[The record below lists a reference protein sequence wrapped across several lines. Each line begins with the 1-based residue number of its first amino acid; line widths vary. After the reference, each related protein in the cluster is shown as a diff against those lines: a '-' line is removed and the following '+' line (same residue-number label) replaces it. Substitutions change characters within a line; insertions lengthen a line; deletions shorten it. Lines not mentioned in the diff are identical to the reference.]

1 MKHLLFLSFLIS
13 LGSFTIAQFPAG
25 MGGSRPGGAAGKQ
38 NMNVG
43 HFYGKIVDS
52 KTNKGIPGVTVIL
65 TGNKFDTVTKKL
77 KEVSLR
83 TIISSNHGD
92 FSLENLPIFGNFK
105 LKISSVGYKSIEKLL
120 SFGIKFPQGGPSGG
134 MSGSAAQGDAGTG
147 MSANFQQL
155 LGQVD
160 KDLGNIKLES
170 DPSDL
175 GNVTVTASA
184 KQQLELGIDRKIFNV
199 DKNLTS
205 SGQTATEIMK
215 SIPTLNVD
223 IDGNVTLRNATPTIF
238 VDGRPTTMTLDQIPA
253 DIIDK
258 IEIITNPSAKYD
270 ASGGSAGIL
279 NIVLKKNKKN
289 GYNGGIRTGI
299 DSRARLNTGGD
310 INYRQNKVNFFASGM
325 FMQRKSIYTSI
336 TDQNLIGAV
345 NDTSSHT
352 VDNGNN
358 DGHFGFG
365 RIGMD
370 YFIDNRNTISF
381 TGNYNKGHFFNPD
394 AQTIDSLVND
404 IPYTFTNRNTNTQA
418 NFENFGGQ
426 LSFKHNFTQNNH
438 DITADFNYNSS
449 TTSSLSN
456 INSQTYFPNGAA
468 KYPLYQ
474 QMADGS
480 GYNHYFTGQTDYE
493 NQINDNSKIEAGARA
508 AIREFRTDNLQYLN
522 DNVTSHQFYLNPYS
536 SSRYK
541 YTDEVFAAYT
551 SYSLKVKKWSYLLG
565 LRVESSNYRGQM
577 FKLDGEDSTKLSPIK
592 YPVSLFPSAFITY
605 KIDDKQDFQLNYS
618 RRINRPNFFQ
628 LIPSYNFTNPQ
639 SPSVGNP
646 NLRPE
651 FTNSFEMSYNNAYK
665 RNANFLATVYIKYT
679 TDLITSYIYKDI
691 NRNTSSAAAGDSL
704 YYTSYINADNS
715 YSYGLELTNK
725 MNIVRWWE
733 LTLNVNLYNSVLN
746 ATIPNQTISNS
757 LISGFAKMNNNFK
770 VAKGWSVQ
778 FSGDAQAKSL
788 IPQNSGGGGGGG
800 RGGSM
805 GMGGPVTL
813 AQGYI
818 LPRYGFDL
826 AIRKEWTWKKGQT
839 GSLTLSMND
848 IFRTQVY
855 KTTAS
860 TVFGAE
866 TLTQDV
872 QRRRDPQVL
881 RLNFSYRFGKFDV
894 NLLKRK
900 NTKADQSGGMDAIQ

>member
-1 MKHLLFLSFLIS
+1 
-13 LGSFTIAQFPAG
+13 
-25 MGGSRPGGAAGKQ
+25 
-38 NMNVG
+38 
-43 HFYGKIVDS
+43 
-52 KTNKGIPGVTVIL
+52 
-65 TGNKFDTVTKKL
+65 
-77 KEVSLR
+77 
-83 TIISSNHGD
+83 
-92 FSLENLPIFGNFK
+92 
-105 LKISSVGYKSIEKLL
+105 
-120 SFGIKFPQGGPSGG
+120 
-134 MSGSAAQGDAGTG
+134 MS
-147 MSANFQQL
+147 
-155 LGQVD
+155 
-160 KDLGNIKLES
+160 
-170 DPSDL
+170 
-175 GNVTVTASA
+175 
-184 KQQLELGIDRKIFNV
+184 
-199 DKNLTS
+199 
-205 SGQTATEIMK
+205 
-215 SIPTLNVD
+215 
-223 IDGNVTLRNATPTIF
+223 
-238 VDGRPTTMTLDQIPA
+238 
-253 DIIDK
+253 
-258 IEIITNPSAKYD
+258 
-270 ASGGSAGIL
+270 
-279 NIVLKKNKKN
+279 
-289 GYNGGIRTGI
+289 
-299 DSRARLNTGGD
+299 
-310 INYRQNKVNFFASGM
+310 
-325 FMQRKSIYTSI
+325 
-336 TDQNLIGAV
+336 
-345 NDTSSHT
+345 
-352 VDNGNN
+352 
-358 DGHFGFG
+358 
-365 RIGMD
+365 
-370 YFIDNRNTISF
+370 
-381 TGNYNKGHFFNPD
+381 
-394 AQTIDSLVND
+394 
-404 IPYTFTNRNTNTQA
+404 
-418 NFENFGGQ
+418 
-426 LSFKHNFTQNNH
+426 
-438 DITADFNYNSS
+438 
-449 TTSSLSN
+449 
-456 INSQTYFPNGAA
+456 
-468 KYPLYQ
+468 
-474 QMADGS
+474 DGS
-480 GYNHYFTGQTDYE
+480 GYNHYFTGQSDYE
-493 NQINDNSKIEAGARA
+493 NQINDNSKIEAGIRA

-522 DNVTSHQFYLNPYS
+522 DNITSHQFYLNPYS

-565 LRVESSNYRGQM
+565 LRMESSNYKGQM

-605 KIDDKQDFQLNYS
+605 KIDDKQDFQINYS

-691 NRNTSSAAAGDSL
+691 NRNTTSSAAGDSL
-704 YYTSYINADNS
+704 FYTSYINADNS

-757 LISGFAKMNNNFK
+757 LVSGFAKMNNNFK

-855 KTTAS
+855 KTSAS
-860 TVFGAE
+860 TVFGSE

-872 QRRRDPQVL
+872 QRRRDPQVV